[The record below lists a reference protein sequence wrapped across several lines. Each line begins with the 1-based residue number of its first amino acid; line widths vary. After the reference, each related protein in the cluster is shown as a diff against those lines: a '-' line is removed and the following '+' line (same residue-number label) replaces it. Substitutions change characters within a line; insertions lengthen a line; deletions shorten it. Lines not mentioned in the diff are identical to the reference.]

1 MSNFFEDVHSDASFL
16 VPIVK
21 SNPSQ
26 TGPLGY
32 GAPGEATVGSEFKG
46 INLGLGLTCL
56 LGFEINL
63 KMGYNEQE

>member
-1 MSNFFEDVHSDASFL
+1 MNDTDINDKRSS
-16 VPIVK
+16 
-21 SNPSQ
+21 
-26 TGPLGY
+26 
-32 GAPGEATVGSEFKG
+32 SEFKG